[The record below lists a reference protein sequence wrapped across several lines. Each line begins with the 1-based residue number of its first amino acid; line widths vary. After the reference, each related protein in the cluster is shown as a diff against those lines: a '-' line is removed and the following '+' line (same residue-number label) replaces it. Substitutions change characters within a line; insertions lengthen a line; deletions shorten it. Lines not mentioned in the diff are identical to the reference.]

1 LNGHA
6 RVLDQDKVIVR
17 NAVKGGVLVIDHP
30 EVTGHYAEILVTVRH
45 AGIVQKLASV
55 RRVVKDEVS
64 VIDHHEVIGH
74 HVEVLV
80 IVRHVEI
87 VQKLA
92 NVRHALKD
100 GALVIVLRGH
110 RSALA
115 GNVPMAGGEIRE
127 DRAVHLPPKAM
138 TSTA

>member
-1 LNGHA
+1 
-6 RVLDQDKVIVR
+6 
-17 NAVKGGVLVIDHP
+17 
-30 EVTGHYAEILVTVRH
+30 
-45 AGIVQKLASV
+45 
-55 RRVVKDEVS
+55 VVKDEVS

-92 NVRHALKD
+92 NVRRVVKDEVLVIGHQEVTGRHAEALATVRHVEIVQKLANVRRALKD